1 MYQGNKPSAPPVGA
15 PAPPPAAPA
24 MASGGFP
31 VKLSMLTTP
40 DDSDNMQ
47 TPAVGDMGECTVG
60 YKVVSV
66 SGDSAVIQPTAINGQ
81 DLSGDDTQPDS
92 GAGDSDDSSE
102 GSDLQAQALNQ

>member
-1 MYQGNKPSAPPVGA
+1 MYQGNASPT
-15 PAPPPAAPA
+15 PAPQASEPTAPA
-24 MASGGFP
+24 MPSGGFP
-31 VKLSMLTTP
+31 VKLAMLATP

-66 SGDSAVIQPTAINGQ
+66 NGDSAVIQPTSINGQ
-81 DLSGDDTQPDS
+81 DLSEDDAQPDE
-92 GAGDSDDSSE
+92 GMGDSDDSSE